1 MRKRN
6 MLNGW
11 WRWRRSL
18 VARLKTAVRCPVV
31 RLSAVRRSSAHTHTD
46 TRTRTHLHTL
56 STRTQKCMC
65 MQTKPRPLFNVLQFQ
80 EFRKRNVRNFVFVIF
95 FSLHFISRYD
105 ADLWLPA
112 PPLSPSPTGGVYV
125 SNVQV
130 SWLCSGADSLAIKNG
145 LFLGFWVRFREYP
158 LGFLDPK
165 LGKPKSCRM
174 YPR

>member
-18 VARLKTAVRCPVV
+18 VARLKTAVRCPIV
-31 RLSAVRRSSAHTHTD
+31 RLSAVRRSSAHTYSTQGHGHTS
-46 TRTRTHLHTL
+46 THTAHAP
-56 STRTQKCMC
+56 R

-112 PPLSPSPTGGVYV
+112 PPPPPAPYSLAHWQCLRLERPGFMALSI
-125 SNVQV
+125 
-130 SWLCSGADSLAIKNG
+130 GADSLAIKSG
-145 LFLGFWVRFREYP
+145 WCP
-158 LGFLDPK
+158 LMK
-165 LGKPKSCRM
+165 LLQRIQDFIYTS
-174 YPR
+174 